1 MKWLIAPANRR
12 NIVVLFILLLTIA
25 LIVSACGGN
34 GGETAGAGE
43 IEGQAGT
50 ETEPEPDTTGL
61 QEQQAEDIVL
71 DPEALA
77 ASSTVFDPS
86 ITDPETLF
94 ITYCAK
100 CHGLE
105 GLGNGPSAGSLRG
118 VGQGMNLTILQD
130 RSDEEIFNTITG
142 GKGAEMPP
150 WGLVL
155 TEEQRNILVAY
166 IRTLGNE

>member
-1 MKWLIAPANRR
+1 MKRLIAPANRR

-43 IEGQAGT
+43 TEGQAGT
-50 ETEPEPDTTGL
+50 ETEPDTAGL

>member
-1 MKWLIAPANRR
+1 MKWLHVSTRGR
-12 NIVVLFILLLTIA
+12 NVVVFFAIFLVLA
-25 LIVSACGGN
+25 LILSACGGS
-34 GGETAGAGE
+34 GSETAV
-43 IEGQAGT
+43 
-50 ETEPEPDTTGL
+50 ETEGEADAQPDTSGL
-61 QEQQAEDIVL
+61 QEQQAEDIIL

-94 ITYCAK
+94 VAYCAK

-130 RSDEEIFNTITG
+130 RSDEEIFNTITS
-142 GKGAEMPP
+142 GKGSEMPP

-155 TEEQRNILVAY
+155 TEEQRNILVGY
-166 IRTLGNE
+166 IRTLGSE

>member
-1 MKWLIAPANRR
+1 MKWLSIPKIGR
-12 NIVVLFILLLTIA
+12 NVVIFFALF
-25 LIVSACGGN
+25 LIVPLVLSACGGDD
-34 GGETAGAGE
+34 GDDSETAV
-43 IEGQAGT
+43 
-50 ETEPEPDTTGL
+50 ETNEQPDESGL
-61 QEQQAEDIVL
+61 QEQQLEDVIL

-94 ITYCAK
+94 VAYCAK
-100 CHGLE
+100 CHGLG
-105 GLGNGPSAGSLRG
+105 GLGNGPAAGSLRSAG
-118 VGQGMNLTILQD
+118 EGMNLAILQD

-155 TEEQRNILVAY
+155 TEEQRNIIVGY
-166 IRTLGNE
+166 VRTLGSE